1 MTIGDNSSMKHI
13 LVPLGLIL
21 FAGWT
26 LWNLWNLFRIAGGL
40 RDGSWRRPRWWARA
54 LSVSLCAGLLA
65 WARGLFAGGLD
76 VRETC
81 VHLRHENYDEAY
93 RKVHAEEFSKL
104 FPLHD
109 KCNADYDLVP
119 AWVNPTVVILAV
131 VALVALAVLLRFAFA
146 RLVGP
151 SRTEHQAST

>member
-1 MTIGDNSSMKHI
+1 MKHI

-40 RDGSWRRPRWWARA
+40 RDGRWRRPVWWARVF
-54 LSVSLCAGLLA
+54 SVSLCAGLVA
-65 WARGLFAGGLD
+65 WLWGLFTGGLD
-76 VRETC
+76 VRKTC
-81 VHLRHENYDEAY
+81 LYLRHENYDEAY
-93 RKVHAEEFSKL
+93 RKVHTEEFSKL
-104 FPLHD
+104 FPLHN

-119 AWVNPTVVILAV
+119 AWVNPTVVICAV

-146 RLVGP
+146 RLVSP
-151 SRTEHQAST
+151 SRKEHQS